1 MPTRVYKFGLL
12 APLENETLVRE
23 TMRGASVYRNTLVI
37 AERGRRDLVRSL
49 HAMVGDLPALE
60 ATYRAAE
67 AEVEATATVIK
78 AAKSR
83 AAYRKEPVKT
93 AVTAEMTSN
102 FVAAKDVRAKARK
115 ALSDARRALRENHEI
130 ARSEVEIQDLY
141 HQYTKAA
148 RGQSEIFWGT
158 YLSVEAAHEQSCR
171 STPLYEGAEASNPRF
186 QRFRGEGQIGVQLQG
201 GMTISRLLS
210 GNDNRLRLL
219 PREVPVGSKRDL
231 NSRNSKIRRRMELWV
246 RVASEGRDPI
256 WAKFPMIWHRDFPE
270 GAQIQW
276 VKVNLRKEGPRE
288 VWSVDFT
295 LRIPEIEASTA
306 PGRVAFH
313 VGWRQKDD
321 GSFRVATYRADGVTH
336 ELALPLSII
345 EGIRFADSLR
355 SVRDREFN
363 VALATLV
370 AFLRGLPEV
379 PLWIRQRTVRRSEAT
394 PSSAQAIAYLASWH
408 SFERLASLCRA
419 WTDNR
424 FEGDAEVYEALE
436 GRQDVFETVVG
447 IRTRIQRGS
456 WRRQD
461 RHLWDYEAGQRNG
474 ALRRRKD
481 FYRQFAARLA
491 STYGTLIVPEI
502 DHSILARRPSS
513 PEGHHIEAAASNRFV
528 ASISELSDAVSSAF
542 ASRGGTLVK
551 VSGEHITQECHGCH
565 TIEAWDSKNNL
576 RHECTACGLSW
587 DQDDNA
593 VRLCEQRGASTTP
606 PSDAGAAKPE
616 KKGSKWDRAKAG
628 RVEKMARI
636 GAARE
641 DEGRAAE

>member
-1 MPTRVYKFGLL
+1 MPTRVYKFGLR
-12 APLENETLVRE
+12 PPTENETLVRE
-23 TMRGASVYRNTLVI
+23 TMRGANTYRNTLVI

-49 HAMVGDLPALE
+49 HAMVGDLPSLE
-60 ATYRAAE
+60 AAYRETE
-67 AEVEATATVIK
+67 ASVEAAALVIK
-78 AAKSR
+78 SAKSR
-83 AAYRKEPVKT
+83 AAYRKESVKA
-93 AVTAEMTSN
+93 AVTPEMSEAFN
-102 FVAAKDVRAKARK
+102 KAKEGRAKTRK
-115 ALSDARRALRENHEI
+115 ALSDARRALRENLEI

-141 HQYTKAA
+141 HQYTKEA
-148 RGQSEIFWGT
+148 RGKSEIFWGT

-171 STPLYEGAEASNPRF
+171 NTPLYEGAEASNPRF

-210 GNDNRLRLL
+210 GTDNRLRLL
-219 PREVPVGSKRDL
+219 PREAPASSKRDP
-231 NSRNSKIRRRMELWV
+231 NSRNSQLRRRMDLWV
-246 RVASEGRDPI
+246 RVASEGRDPV
-256 WAKFPMIWHRDFPE
+256 WAKFPMVWHRDFPE
-270 GAQIQW
+270 NAQIQW

-295 LRIPEIEASTA
+295 LRIPEIEASTT

-313 VGWRQKDD
+313 LGWRQKDD

-336 ELALPLSII
+336 ELALPLEII

-355 SVRDREFN
+355 SIRDREFN
-363 VALATLV
+363 AALATLI

-379 PLWIRQRTVRRSEAT
+379 PLWIRQRTVRRSEAA
-394 PSSAQAIAYLASWH
+394 PSSAQAIAYLAHWH

-419 WTDNR
+419 WAENR
-424 FEGDAEVYEALE
+424 FEGDAEVFEALE
-436 GRQDVFETVVG
+436 GRQDVFEKVDGV
-447 IRTRIQRGS
+447 RTRTQRGS

-481 FYRQFAARLA
+481 FYRQFAAKLA
-491 STYGTLIVPEI
+491 STYGTVIIPEI
-502 DHSILARRPSS
+502 DHSVLARRPSS
-513 PEGHHIEAAASNRFV
+513 PEEAHIEAAASNRFV
-528 ASISELSDAVSSAF
+528 ASISELSDAVQSAF
-542 ASRGGTLVK
+542 SSRGGTVLK

-565 TIEAWDSKNNL
+565 TIEAWDSKSNL

-593 VRLCEQRGASTTP
+593 VRLCEQRGSATP
-606 PSDAGAAKPE
+606 PPDSADPAKPE

-628 RVEKMARI
+628 RVEKLARI
-636 GAARE
+636 GIARE
-641 DEGRAAE
+641 DEGKAAE